1 MLRAIICDDE
11 RAAQNI
17 IRHFIEAERMPIE
30 IAGTAQNGRE
40 ALELAQNIQPD
51 LIFMDI
57 NMPFMNGFEVIERLR
72 HRKIIVITAYDSFE
86 YAQRA
91 LRLGVCDIIAK
102 PIDFE
107 QLRQAIARAIGW
119 HFTGNQSVD
128 AALTWLYAHYNEKV
142 ELKAMAELAFCTES
156 HLARVFRK
164 ETGMSIIAYVHKL
177 RIEKSVVLMEQGEK
191 SVKEISEEVGYQ
203 NLNHFYKYFQLYM
216 NSTPAAYMK
225 GLRGG
230 SDGEEQKWRT

>member
-1 MLRAIICDDE
+1 
-11 RAAQNI
+11 
-17 IRHFIEAERMPIE
+17 
-30 IAGTAQNGRE
+30 
-40 ALELAQNIQPD
+40 
-51 LIFMDI
+51 MDI
-57 NMPFMNGFEVIERLR
+57 NMPFMNGFEVIKRLR

-128 AALTWLYAHYNEKV
+128 AVLTWLYAHYNEKV
-142 ELKAMAELAFCTES
+142 ELKALAELAFCTES
-156 HLARVFRK
+156 HLSRVFKK

-230 SDGEEQKWRT
+230 SDGEEQRWKTQRRSWRRIRY

>member
-1 MLRAIICDDE
+1 MIRAIICDDE
-11 RAAQNI
+11 RAALNI

-30 IAGTAQNGRE
+30 IAGTAQNGQE
-40 ALELAQNIQPD
+40 ALELAQRVQPD

-57 NMPFMNGFEVIERLR
+57 NMPCMNGFEVIERLR
-72 HRKIIVITAYDSFE
+72 NRKIIVITAYDSFE

-119 HFTGNQSVD
+119 RFTGNDAVD

-142 ELKAMAELAFCTES
+142 ELKALAERAYCTES
-156 HLARVFRK
+156 HLARVFKK
-164 ETGMSIIAYVHKL
+164 ETGLSVISYVHKL
-177 RIEKSVVLMEQGEK
+177 RIDRSVMLMAQGGR
-191 SVKEISEEVGYQ
+191 SIKEISEEVGYN
-203 NLNHFYKYFQLYM
+203 NLNHFYKYFQQIM

-225 GLRGG
+225 GLRGE
-230 SDGEEQKWRT
+230 GEE

>member
-1 MLRAIICDDE
+1 MIRAIICDDE
-11 RAAQNI
+11 RAALNI

-40 ALELAQNIQPD
+40 ALALAQSVRPD

-72 HRKIIVITAYDSFE
+72 NRKIIVITAYDSFE

-119 HFTGNQSVD
+119 RFTGNDAVD
-128 AALTWLYAHYNEKV
+128 AALTWLYAHFNEKV
-142 ELKAMAELAFCTES
+142 ELKALAELAYCTES
-156 HLARVFRK
+156 HLARVFKK
-164 ETGMSIIAYVHKL
+164 ETGLSVISYVHKL
-177 RIEKSVVLMEQGEK
+177 RIDRSVMLMAQGGKSI
-191 SVKEISEEVGYQ
+191 KEISEEVGYN
-203 NLNHFYKYFQLYM
+203 NLNHFYKYFQQIM
-216 NSTPAAYMK
+216 NSTPAAYMR
-225 GLRGG
+225 GLRGE
-230 SDGEEQKWRT
+230 GEE

>member
-1 MLRAIICDDE
+1 MIRAIICDDE
-11 RAAQNI
+11 RAALNI

-40 ALELAQNIQPD
+40 ALALAQSVRPD

-72 HRKIIVITAYDSFE
+72 NRKIIVITAYDSFE

-119 HFTGNQSVD
+119 RFTGNDAVD
-128 AALTWLYAHYNEKV
+128 AALTWLYAHFNEKV
-142 ELKAMAELAFCTES
+142 ELKALAELAYCTES
-156 HLARVFRK
+156 HLARVFKK
-164 ETGMSIIAYVHKL
+164 ETGLSVISYVHKL
-177 RIEKSVVLMEQGEK
+177 RIDRSVMLMAQGGKSI
-191 SVKEISEEVGYQ
+191 KEISEEVGYN
-203 NLNHFYKYFQLYM
+203 NLNHFYKYFEQYM

-225 GLRGG
+225 GLRGE
-230 SDGEEQKWRT
+230 GEE

>member
-1 MLRAIICDDE
+1 MIRAIICDDE
-11 RAAQNI
+11 RAALNI

-40 ALELAQNIQPD
+40 ALALAQSVRPD

-72 HRKIIVITAYDSFE
+72 NRKIIVITAYDSFE

-119 HFTGNQSVD
+119 RFTGNDAVD
-128 AALTWLYAHYNEKV
+128 TALTWLYAHFNEKV
-142 ELKAMAELAFCTES
+142 ELKALAELAYCTES
-156 HLARVFRK
+156 HLARVFKK
-164 ETGMSIIAYVHKL
+164 ETGLSVISYVHKL
-177 RIEKSVVLMEQGEK
+177 RIDRSVMLMAQGGKSI
-191 SVKEISEEVGYQ
+191 KEISEEVGYN
-203 NLNHFYKYFQLYM
+203 NLNHFYKYFEQYM

-225 GLRGG
+225 GLRGE
-230 SDGEEQKWRT
+230 GEE